1 MAGESSLTPLEKRI
15 VKALL
20 ERGERSQDI
29 HALINYERL
38 PTVNF
43 GRISGVKNDKKIK
56 AATGEEVEYFKR
68 RKQSFDPVTGLNLY
82 DDERLIRAR
91 EAMILAVTIFNSS
104 TYKFKTGMFAILAN
118 IAWTYL
124 MHEFHQRKDGN
135 ILNSDGTTF
144 ALSHMLSKPDCPL
157 SKGIRNNLE
166 TIKAIRDEVEH
177 KLLGRSDP
185 RWLSIFQACCLN
197 FDKTIVEW
205 YGPRLSLQNEISVAL
220 QFGKLQID
228 QAAQLHQLDVPQH
241 IAALDAHLT
250 SKLSEEEL
258 NDLEYQFRVVYTFDS
273 ASKGSAH
280 IQFLTPDSAEGKS
293 VHNVLQKYKISDDLY
308 PHKPGEVAQLVSR
321 KIGRRFT
328 MSDHT
333 SAWKQHKVRPPK
345 GDKTNRKYC
354 IYHKAYDSYTYND
367 AWVDL
372 LVTEN
377 ARSPRRSR
385 HLEAPDLFPASE
397 IAETVNE
404 ELTAHMALE
413 PPPPKAKA

>member
-1 MAGESSLTPLEKRI
+1 MAGERGLTALEKSI

-20 ERGERSQDI
+20 ARGERNQDI
-29 HALINYERL
+29 HALINYERT

-43 GRISGVKNDKKIK
+43 GRISGVKNDKKIEP
-56 AATGEEVEYFKR
+56 ATDEQIEFFKKQ
-68 RKQSFDPVTGLNLY
+68 KQSFDPITGLNLY
-82 DDERLIRAR
+82 DHERLIRAR

-124 MHEFHQRKDGN
+124 LHDFHQRKDGS
-135 ILNSDGTTF
+135 ILNADGTTF
-144 ALSHMLSKPDCPL
+144 ALSHMLSKANCPL
-157 SKGIRNNLE
+157 SKGIKNNLG

-185 RWLSIFQACCLN
+185 RWLSVFQACCLN

-220 QFGKLQID
+220 QFGRLQID
-228 QAAQLHQLDVPQH
+228 QAAQLQQYDVPQH
-241 IAALDAHLT
+241 IAALDALLT
-250 SKLSEEEL
+250 ANLTEEEL

-280 IQFLTPDSAEGKS
+280 IQFLTPDSDEGKS
-293 VHNVLQKYKISDDLY
+293 VHNVLQKYKVSDELY
-308 PHKPGEVAQLVSR
+308 PYKPGEVAALVS
-321 KIGRRFT
+321 KKSSRRFT
-328 MSDHT
+328 VSDHT
-333 SAWKQHKVRPPK
+333 DAWRKHKVRPSK

-367 AWVDL
+367 AWVEL
-372 LVTEN
+372 LVTEVAKP
-377 ARSPRRSR
+377 ARPSR
-385 HLEAPDLFPASE
+385 HDTNGDVFPVRAAAKVE
-397 IAETVNE
+397 VETVD
-404 ELTAHMALE
+404 LE
-413 PPPPKAKA
+413 G